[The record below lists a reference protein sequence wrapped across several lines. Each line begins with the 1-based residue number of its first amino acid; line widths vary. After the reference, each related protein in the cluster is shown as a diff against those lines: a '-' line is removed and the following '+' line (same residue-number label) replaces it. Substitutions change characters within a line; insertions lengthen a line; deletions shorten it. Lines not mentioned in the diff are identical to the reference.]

1 MNKTDYLYL
10 DHAATS
16 PMREVAFDA
25 YKLAEQNGFANS
37 SGGHALSR
45 NAKNMLEDARD
56 FVAGCFGAAPSEIT
70 FTSSGTEA
78 DNWIIKTPFL
88 NLDSKNKHIITSQI
102 EHEAILGS
110 AEWIADYGVNVDY
123 VPPTKE
129 GVIDIEIFKSKL
141 TSNTDLVSFMFANN
155 ETGILQPIQEL
166 ASATKKVSEEI
177 LFHSDVVQ
185 AVASEKIDFHKLGVD
200 SAAISGH
207 KIGGPKGIGIMFL
220 SSSFKLPSLLHGG
233 KQELERRAGTVNVTG
248 AVAFAAAL
256 KEQQVNLD
264 FDRKRMLKEKNDF
277 EKILNEKLDIF
288 VVGNNVDRL
297 AHISNIQ
304 FKGINSETLMI
315 ALDIEGIGV
324 SRGSACASGAQKP
337 SHVLEAMKV
346 DFEDINSHI
355 RFSFGWNTNIGDGRF
370 AAEKVISVVKG
381 LSN

>member
-264 FDRKRMLKEKNDF
+264 VDRKRMLKEKIDF

>member
-129 GVIDIEIFKSKL
+129 GAIDIEIFKSKL

-264 FDRKRMLKEKNDF
+264 VDRKRMLKEKNDF

>member
-25 YKLAEQNGFANS
+25 YKFAEQNGFANS

-56 FVAGCFGAAPSEIT
+56 FVASCFGAAPSEIT

-264 FDRKRMLKEKNDF
+264 VDRKRMLEEKNEF
-277 EKILNEKLDIF
+277 EKILNERLDIF

-370 AAEKVISVVKG
+370 AAEKVVSVVEG
-381 LSN
+381 FSN

>member
-56 FVAGCFGAAPSEIT
+56 FVASCFGAAPSEIT

-264 FDRKRMLKEKNDF
+264 VDRKRMLKEKNDF

-370 AAEKVISVVKG
+370 AAEKVISVVNG

>member
-264 FDRKRMLKEKNDF
+264 VDRKRMLKEKNDF

-315 ALDIEGIGV
+315 ALDIEGLGV

>member
-25 YKLAEQNGFANS
+25 YKFAEQNGFANS

-56 FVAGCFGAAPSEIT
+56 FVASCFGAAPSEIT

-207 KIGGPKGIGIMFL
+207 KIGGPKGVGIMFL

-264 FDRKRMLKEKNDF
+264 VDRKRMLEEKNDF
-277 EKILNEKLDIF
+277 ENILNEKLDIF

-370 AAEKVISVVKG
+370 AAEKVVSVVEG